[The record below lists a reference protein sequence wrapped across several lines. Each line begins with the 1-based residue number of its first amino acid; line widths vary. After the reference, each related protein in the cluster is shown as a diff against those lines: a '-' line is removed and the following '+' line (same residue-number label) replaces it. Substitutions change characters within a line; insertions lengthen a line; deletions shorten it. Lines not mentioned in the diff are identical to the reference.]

1 MPENEPLFYLDNE
14 DRAEFSEYWGTENQD
29 LLTAGSRTMNRLERY
44 LPNDDFQVLRVIFTA
59 LHRDFQLPNVR
70 YTVYVAMA
78 VFFAQI
84 EQGKKVSSDSKDIL
98 ETELAIGVQ
107 HLMQDENEKYERDL
121 ELVITRWNDYISNP
135 SAFVL

>member
-1 MPENEPLFYLDNE
+1 
-14 DRAEFSEYWGTENQD
+14 
-29 LLTAGSRTMNRLERY
+29 
-44 LPNDDFQVLRVIFTA
+44 
-59 LHRDFQLPNVR
+59 
-70 YTVYVAMA
+70 MA